1 MQVTIQ
7 NNKSPANELNGRYYK
22 TFTPQSAQELIKIH
36 HLGCVGNTEVSDI
49 QLEKGNTP
57 TAFVAPTVT
66 QTPTAGILNDL
77 RSLNLQLTNPNSELW
92 GKIRATSQGL
102 LTEFKNSEMQSALGI
117 TSNSIMQQ
125 VNSLL
130 NGNFSSFE
138 QRLNSL
144 KSTVKQ
150 EAVTSTVEQL
160 GDRYTTQIAGIN
172 NKVTQYESSLDGI
185 RQSVQEVD
193 RKSEVTITSNGITF
207 GSGKTVNGQALAS
220 MIAVNPDNVQVIT
233 KKMKV
238 DGDMIVDGAITADK
252 IAANTI
258 TGAEIAAGSITS
270 TKLATGA
277 ISADKVSITTGFIQT
292 LVSSD
297 AFITNLFSDQVT
309 AQKVKAALLEGYKG
323 IIGGFSIGPH
333 AKWGGH
339 WITGANA
346 YSVGLSNGERNNDDG
361 VALFVNWG
369 RTWDEPGGN
378 AWYVKEDGHMYCNN
392 VSTFNG
398 TAYFTANTEFGA
410 RVDISHDL
418 EVGSDIVLRGA
429 MYVGTNNGTRLKIH
443 DSNVEWGSQ
452 HVLWS
457 EPSDSRLK
465 TNIKKSTTK
474 GLDIIN
480 QLEMVQF
487 DWKNSGKHERLGV
500 IAQQAIKHIPHMA
513 KISNNYYT
521 VDYSKVVPFLIKAV
535 QELSERIDKYE
546 QQA

>member
-1 MQVTIQ
+1 MDITIQ
-7 NNKSPANELNGRYYK
+7 QVRSSALESGGRYYQ
-22 TFTPQSAQELIKIH
+22 TFTPRSADELIKIH
-36 HLGCVGNTEVSDI
+36 HMGCVGDTEVRNI
-49 QLEKGNTP
+49 QIEKGNTP
-57 TAFVAPTVT
+57 TKYMAATA
-66 QTPTAGILNDL
+66 TPMGTAGILNDL

-92 GKIRATSQGL
+92 GKIRATNEGL

-172 NKVTQYESSLDGI
+172 NKVTQYEASLDGI
-185 RQSVQEVD
+185 RQTVQAVD
-193 RKSEVTITSNGITF
+193 KKSEVTVTSNGITF
-207 GSGKTVNGQALAS
+207 GSGQTVNGQALAS

-238 DGDMIVDGAITADK
+238 DGDMIVNGAITADK

-270 TKLATGA
+270 TKLAAGA
-277 ISADKVSITTGFIQT
+277 ISADKVRITTGFIET
-292 LVSSD
+292 LVSSN
-297 AFITNLFSDQVT
+297 AFINQLFVEQAT
-309 AQKVKAALLEGYKG
+309 AQKVKAAFLEGYKG
-323 IIGGFSIGPH
+323 IIGGFQIGAH
-333 AKWGGH
+333 DRWGGH
-339 WITGANA
+339 WITGANS
-346 YSVGLSNGERNNDDG
+346 YSVGMSNGERDKTGG

-369 RTWDEPGGN
+369 ENWQIPGDN
-378 AWYVKEDGHMYCNN
+378 AWYVKENGQMYCNN
-392 VSTFNG
+392 HATFAGWTSFNNQS
-398 TAYFTANTEFGA
+398 YFYYDVQISADLKMGA
-410 RVDISHDL
+410 PDTTQMIINRDNI
-418 EVGSDIVLRGA
+418 
-429 MYVGTNNGTRLKIH
+429 Y
-443 DSNVEWGSQ
+443 WGSQ

-457 EPSDSRLK
+457 EASDSRLK
-465 TNIKKSTTK
+465 KNIKKTTTK
-474 GLDIIN
+474 GLSVIN
-480 QLEMVQF
+480 NIEMVQF
-487 DWKNSGKHERLGV
+487 DWKNSGKHQNIGV
-500 IAQQAIKHIPHMA
+500 IAQQAMKHIPEIA
-513 KISNNYYT
+513 TLVDNYYS

>member
-36 HLGCVGNTEVSDI
+36 HLGCVGNTEVRDI

-77 RSLNLQLTNPNSELW
+77 RSLNLQLTNPKSELW
-92 GKIRATSQGL
+92 GKIRATNQGL
-102 LTEFKNSEMQSALGI
+102 LTEFKNHEMQSALGI

-144 KSTVKQ
+144 KSIVKQ

-172 NKVTQYESSLDGI
+172 NKITQYESSLDGI

-220 MIAVNPDNVQVIT
+220 MIAVNSDNVQVLT

-238 DGDMIVDGAITADK
+238 NGDMIVDGAITADK

-270 TKLATGA
+270 TKLAAGA
-277 ISADKVSITTGFIQT
+277 ISADKVSITDGFIKT

-297 AFITNLFSDQVT
+297 AFITKLFSDQVT
-309 AQKVKAALLEGYKG
+309 AQKVKAAFLEGYKG
-323 IIGGFSIGPH
+323 IIGGFAIGPH
-333 AKWGGH
+333 SVWGGH

-346 YSVGLSNGERNNDDG
+346 YSVGLSNGERDNGQG

-369 RTWDEPGGN
+369 NNWNDPGGN

-410 RVDISHDL
+410 RVDISKDL
-418 EVGSDIVLRGA
+418 EVGSDIVLRGT
-429 MYVGTNNGTRLKIH
+429 MYVGADNGTRLKIH
-443 DSNVEWGSQ
+443 NSNVEWGSQ

-465 TNIKKSTTK
+465 TNIQKSTTK

-500 IAQQAIKHIPHMA
+500 IAQQAIKHIPNMA

>member
-1 MQVTIQ
+1 MQTTIQ
-7 NNKSPANELNGRYYK
+7 NNKSPANELNGRYYQ
-22 TFTPQSAQELIKIH
+22 TFTPQSANELIKIH
-36 HLGCVGNTEVSDI
+36 HLGCVGNTELKNI
-49 QLEKGNTP
+49 QIEKGRSP
-57 TAFVAPTVT
+57 TSFVEPKVT

-92 GKIRATSQGL
+92 GKIRATNQGL
-102 LTEFKNSEMQSALGI
+102 LTAFKNNEMQSALGI

-144 KSTVKQ
+144 KTTVKQ

-160 GDRYTTQIAGIN
+160 GNRYTTQIAGLN
-172 NKVTQYESSLDGI
+172 NKVTQYEASLNGI
-185 RQSVQEVD
+185 RQTVQSID
-193 RKSEVTITSNGITF
+193 KKSEINITDNGITF
-207 GSGKTVNGQALAS
+207 GSGKTVNGQQLAS
-220 MIAVNPDNVQVIT
+220 MIAVNPDNVQVLT

-238 DGDMIVDGAITADK
+238 SGDMIVDGAITANK

-270 TKLATGA
+270 TKLAAGA
-277 ISADKVSITTGFIQT
+277 ISADKVSITYGFIKT

-297 AFITNLFSDQVT
+297 AFITSLFSDRVT
-309 AQKVKAALLEGYKG
+309 AQKVKAAFLEGYKG

-333 AKWGGH
+333 AVWGGH

-346 YSVGLSNGERNNDDG
+346 YSVGLSNGERNNGSG

-369 RTWDEPGGN
+369 YNWQNPGGN

-392 VSTFNG
+392 ISTFNG
-398 TAYFTANTEFGA
+398 TAYFQANTEFGA
-410 RVDISHDL
+410 RVDIARDL
-418 EVGSDIVLRGA
+418 EAGSDIVLRGS
-429 MYVGTNNGTRLKIH
+429 MYVGSDSGTRLHIH
-443 DSNVEWGSQ
+443 NSNIEWGNYK
-452 HVLWS
+452 VLWS
-457 EPSDSRLK
+457 EPSDARLK
-465 TNIKKSTTK
+465 TNIKTSTTN

-500 IAQQAIKHIPHMA
+500 IAQQVIKHIPNMA
-513 KISNNYYT
+513 TITNNYYT
-521 VDYSKVVPFLIKAV
+521 VDYSKAVPFLIKAV
-535 QELSERIDKYE
+535 QELSERIDNYE